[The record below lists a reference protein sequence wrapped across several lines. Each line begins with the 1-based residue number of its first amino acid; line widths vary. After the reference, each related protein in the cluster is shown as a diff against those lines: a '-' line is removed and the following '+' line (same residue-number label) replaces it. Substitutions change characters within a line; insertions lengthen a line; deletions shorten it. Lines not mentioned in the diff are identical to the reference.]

1 MKIAQ
6 SDLHAEKRLN
16 TKQEVGV
23 ISSTVTA
30 RQCLVN
36 MACPAT
42 NKLTQQITTPPGSY
56 STASLLRARG
66 LHNVM

>member
-6 SDLHAEKRLN
+6 SDLHAEKKLS

-23 ISSTVTA
+23 ISSAVTA
-30 RQCLVN
+30 TQCLVN
-36 MACPAT
+36 MVRPAT

-56 STASLLRARG
+56 STA
-66 LHNVM
+66 